1 MTHIGMMFPLY
12 LIVFITINDRLNI
25 KKIYSFAYSGY
36 PYPRVMYT
44 IQFYDHLIFLQISL
58 IFVINRCWYIIISTF
73 DNFPLRSVWNT
84 SSVSIVYEQPSA
96 LVPARLKSSVK
107 TNSAGL
113 FYIKLYY
120 QYQHSGKTLSLN
132 LLCRQRDLCSYYVFS
147 RVSKSINLRIS

>member
-36 PYPRVMYT
+36 PYPCVMYT

-58 IFVINRCWYIIISTF
+58 IFVINRCWFIITSKF

-84 SSVSIVYEQPSA
+84 SSVSIVYAQPSC
-96 LVPARLKSSVK
+96 LQGWNHLWKQTVQGCFISSFIININILGRLYHLICYVDRGIFVLIMSFIE
-107 TNSAGL
+107 L
-113 FYIKLYY
+113 HIK
-120 QYQHSGKTLSLN
+120 KA
-132 LLCRQRDLCSYYVFS
+132 
-147 RVSKSINLRIS
+147 

>member
-1 MTHIGMMFPLY
+1 MTCIGKTFPLY
-12 LIVFITINDRLNI
+12 FFVFITINDRLNI
-25 KKIYSFAYSGY
+25 FFLYLFTCSGY
-36 PYPRVMYT
+36 PYPHVMYT

-58 IFVINRCWYIIISTF
+58 IIVINRCWFIITSKF

>member
-1 MTHIGMMFPLY
+1 MTCIGKTFPLY
-12 LIVFITINDRLNI
+12 FFVFITINDRLNI
-25 KKIYSFAYSGY
+25 F
-36 PYPRVMYT
+36 
-44 IQFYDHLIFLQISL
+44 IFLFLYVLPLSL
-58 IFVINRCWYIIISTF
+58 PACDVYNTILRPLNIFTDFFDICHKQMLIYNYIKVWQLSIEECVKYKQCLNS
-73 DNFPLRSVWNT
+73 LRT
-84 SSVSIVYEQPSA
+84 A
-96 LVPARLKSSVK
+96 LIPARLKSSVK